1 MNRISRIILLICL
14 VILSILICFNK
25 VGILSFTF
33 FFPGWW
39 TLFIIIPSI
48 SYVITSKN
56 KYLSIIFLIIG
67 ILLLFACLNMID
79 FLIIWRLFVPVSIIF
94 IFLSSIS
101 KILFNTEKNKKSQE
115 YSSVFGNEKLTISK
129 KINNSITNAIFG
141 HLFLDLSKSNIS
153 SDIVFD
159 VSSIFGKTIIELPM
173 NANVIVRSNNIF
185 GYTKILKK
193 NDKKNKDTI
202 FVNAKS
208 IFGGVIIK

>member
-25 VGILSFTF
+25 VGILSFTS

-94 IFLSSIS
+94 IFLSFIS
-101 KILFNTEKNKKSQE
+101 KILFNTEKNKKCQE